1 MQVTPETGFKV
12 PANHPD
18 QAVRDL
24 SKVMVTL
31 AKDPELRLRMGQ
43 AGQKL
48 VTEAYSWQVKGE
60 GLAKVYE
67 EVVALKQK
75 NLDTAPV

>member
-1 MQVTPETGFKV
+1 
-12 PANHPD
+12 
-18 QAVRDL
+18 
-24 SKVMVTL
+24 
-31 AKDPELRLRMGQ
+31 MGQ

-60 GLAKVYE
+60 RLAKVYE